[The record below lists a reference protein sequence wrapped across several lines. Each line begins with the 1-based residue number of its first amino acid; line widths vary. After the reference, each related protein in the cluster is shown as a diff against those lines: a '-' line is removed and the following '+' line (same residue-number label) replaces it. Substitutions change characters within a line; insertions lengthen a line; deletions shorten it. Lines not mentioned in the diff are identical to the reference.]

1 MHRRTAGIAAGFTG
15 LLTCLSL
22 ALAPAT
28 TAASVTKSIV
38 DHGETRTCNDGFG
51 NSTDKATW
59 VRTKSGSVKVS
70 CHFDGDTTNWP
81 DGTKINVFTF
91 GDCAITDFNGNTI
104 VLNSRFRV
112 TTNGTA
118 NMTCN

>member
-1 MHRRTAGIAAGFTG
+1 MKRISVLAASAITAIAAACGG
-15 LLTCLSL
+15 
-22 ALAPAT
+22 APTAH
-28 TAASVTKSIV
+28 AASVTKSIV
-38 DHGETRTCNDGFG
+38 QKGDERICSDGFG
-51 NSTDKATW
+51 NFTTDATW
-59 VRTKSGSVKVS
+59 VATKSGSVKVS

-112 TTNGTA
+112 TKDGTA